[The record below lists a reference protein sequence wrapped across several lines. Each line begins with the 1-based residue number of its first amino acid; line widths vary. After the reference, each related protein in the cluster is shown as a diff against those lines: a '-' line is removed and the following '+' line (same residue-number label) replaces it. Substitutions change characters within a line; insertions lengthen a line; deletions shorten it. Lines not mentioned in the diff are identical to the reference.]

1 MLECVINLSEGRDDL
16 LLSRLATAAGADLL
30 DVHRD
35 PDHHR
40 SVFTLVGTSAP
51 RTLAREAVANLT
63 LDNHQGVH
71 PRLGVV
77 DVVPFVPLGAMTMA
91 DALRARDEF
100 AQWTVDELG
109 VPVFLYGPERTLPE
123 VRRTAWKSLRPD
135 VGPDAPHET
144 AGAVCVGARMPLVAW
159 NMWLEGVDLERTKD
173 VARLVRTPEIRTL
186 GLQVGRFTQ
195 VSCNLVSP
203 RTTGPDV
210 AYDAVA
216 EHVTIHHCELVGLVP
231 RAVLDR
237 VPQARWRQLDL
248 DVSRTI
254 EERLA
259 QPLTMRRESWAR

>member
-1 MLECVINLSEGRDDL
+1 VLECVINLSEGRDEL
-16 LLSRLATAAGADLL
+16 LLSHLATTAGADLL

-51 RTLAREAVANLT
+51 RTLVREAVATLT
-63 LDNHQGVH
+63 LHDHDGVH

-77 DVVPFVPLGAMTMA
+77 DVVPFVPLGSQTMD

-100 AQWTVDELG
+100 ARWIVDELG

-135 VGPDAPHET
+135 LGPDVGHET

-159 NMWLEGVDLERTKD
+159 NMWLEGVDLERTRE
-173 VARLVRTPEIRTL
+173 VARLVRSPEIRTL
-186 GLQVGRFTQ
+186 GLQVGSFTQ

-203 RTTGPDV
+203 GMVGPDA

-216 EHVTIHHCELVGLVP
+216 RHVTIHHCELVGLVP
-231 RAVLDR
+231 RSVLDAT
-237 VPQARWRQLDL
+237 PPGRWRQLDL
-248 DVSRTI
+248 DVTRTI

-259 QPLTMRRESWAR
+259 QPLTMRRVSWAR